1 MIIFKK
7 DNQIFC
13 IFNNPKCGSSTI
25 SKFIYPQIKKKY
37 KIIHHKKACISKT
50 GYDNI
55 NYNHCNLKGAVKY
68 LEKKKLMN
76 KYAKSVV
83 FIISVRE
90 PVKRVIS
97 SYYYE
102 LKLKKLNKWK
112 YDDVNKDIEKFLSWN
127 HIQQFYPN
135 NYRFYKNHTMTDL
148 IRLEHLQKDFKKVN
162 DKYGLGLDIS
172 NLNKKKVKFNN
183 NNPENNSNSPKLK
196 LPESLINKIKEKY
209 KLDYDEVYS

>member
-1 MIIFKK
+1 
-7 DNQIFC
+7 
-13 IFNNPKCGSSTI
+13 
-25 SKFIYPQIKKKY
+25 
-37 KIIHHKKACISKT
+37 
-50 GYDNI
+50 
-55 NYNHCNLKGAVKY
+55 
-68 LEKKKLMN
+68 MN

-83 FIISVRE
+83 FISSVRE

-162 DKYGLGLDIS
+162 DKYGLRLDIS
-172 NLNKKKVKFNN
+172 NLNKKVKFNN
-183 NNPENNSNSPKLK
+183 NNPVNNTNISKLGLPK
-196 LPESLINKIKEKY
+196 SFINKIKEKY